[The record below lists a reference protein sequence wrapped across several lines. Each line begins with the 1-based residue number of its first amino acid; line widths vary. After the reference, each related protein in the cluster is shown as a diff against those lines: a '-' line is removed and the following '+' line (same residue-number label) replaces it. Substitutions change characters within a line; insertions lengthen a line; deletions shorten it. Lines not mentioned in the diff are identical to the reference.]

1 MLDQTPFLNYG
12 GFTLV
17 EYLLSR
23 KKFKKGFKVLD
34 IGGALGMHSQI
45 MRKFGLSVDTIDKY
59 EKKAEFVGDF
69 NKYKFKT
76 KYDMIY
82 CSHVIEHQ
90 RNQGLFL
97 DKIFDLLNEDG
108 DLVISGPKHPAERF
122 VEGHISTTILPVFL
136 QLLIYAGFDCK
147 EGKMMSLGGIEN
159 SFIVKKSKSFKKSER
174 DETGYKW
181 TNKHRERSP
190 IELIAGF
197 EVRPTSLYLNNCKI
211 FKVHIVNSSETSN
224 GLSVGKNGKEK
235 VGLMYNPPR
244 NYKKKGIGFYI
255 NIHENF
261 YVFDKNQNEL
271 TKLPGKINSIQKSDY
286 TFFEI

>member
-1 MLDQTPFLNYG
+1 MLHQTPFLNYG

-90 RNQGLFL
+90 RNQGFFL

-122 VEGHISTTILPVFL
+122 VEGHISTTVLPVFL

-197 EVRPTSLYLNNCKI
+197 EVRPSSLYLNNCKI

-261 YVFDKNQNEL
+261 YLFDKNQNEL
-271 TKLPGKINSIQKSDY
+271 AKLSGIINSIQKSDY